1 MAPPEQAAA
10 DCLRETVNVSK
21 QIRQIYSVRKY
32 ISGCIGLGLGIN
44 CEWEMLM
51 VQCVLVG

>member
-32 ISGCIGLGLGIN
+32 ISGCIGLGLGMN
-44 CEWEMLM
+44 REWEMLM